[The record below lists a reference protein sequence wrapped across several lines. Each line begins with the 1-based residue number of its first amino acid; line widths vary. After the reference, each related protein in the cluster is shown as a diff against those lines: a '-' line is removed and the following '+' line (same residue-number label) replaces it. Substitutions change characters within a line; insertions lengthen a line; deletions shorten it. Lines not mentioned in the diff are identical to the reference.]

1 MQSIAKAKRD
11 NPTRIDEQPCPL
23 CGCAQMTV
31 FFEMEKAPVFCNV
44 LWENP
49 QQAIAAPVAPIR
61 LALCRNCGLI
71 YNIAFDAELMNYS
84 AVYEN
89 SLHFSPRFQAYAE
102 ELADELI
109 ETYDVHGRHVVEI
122 GCGGAEFLNLLCSR
136 GGNRGTGFDPGYD
149 RQKSAASRDSSTVKI
164 VCDEYSPEYAGEP
177 ARLICCRHVLEHI
190 EKPLEFIRRIRE
202 SIDPAAESVL
212 FFEVPNA
219 LYSFERMGI
228 WDIIYEHC
236 SYFTAQCLSNLFLR
250 AGFEPLKVAERYGG
264 QFVTIEAR
272 PADGKIENVPAVESA
287 AIAGVVSKFS
297 TAYKQT
303 TQQWRHKLE
312 DFDRQ
317 GKKVVLWG
325 AGSKGISFL
334 NALGIS
340 NSRLP
345 YIVDLN
351 PRKQNRFV
359 PGTGQQVIAPALL
372 EQYKPDLVIVMN
384 PLYLEEIR
392 QMLKQL
398 AVNADVIE
406 V

>member
-1 MQSIAKAKRD
+1 
-11 NPTRIDEQPCPL
+11 
-23 CGCAQMTV
+23 MTV

-44 LWENP
+44 LWDSP
-49 QQAIAAPVAPIR
+49 QQAIAAPVGPIR
-61 LALCRNCGLI
+61 LALCRDCGLI
-71 YNIAFDAELMNYS
+71 YNTAFDAERMSYS

-109 ETYDVHGRHVVEI
+109 ETYDLHDRHIVEI
-122 GCGGAEFLNLLCSR
+122 GCGSGEFLNLLCSR

-149 RQKSAASRDSSTVKI
+149 RRKSTALPSSSKVKI
-164 VCDEYSPEYAGEP
+164 VCGEYSPEFAGEP

-190 EKPLEFIRRIRE
+190 AKPLEFLERIRQ
-202 SIDPAAESVL
+202 SIDPAAECVV

-219 LYSFERMGI
+219 LYSFEQMGI

-250 AGFEPLKVAERYGG
+250 AGFQPLKIAKRYGG
-264 QFVTIEAR
+264 QFLTIEADA
-272 PADGKIENVPAVESA
+272 ADGKVADVPAADSA
-287 AIAGVVSKFS
+287 DIAGMVSKFS
-297 TAYKQT
+297 TVYKQT
-303 TQQWRHKLE
+303 TERWLHKFR

-325 AGSKGISFL
+325 AGSKGISFV

-340 NSRLP
+340 SSHLP
-345 YIVDLN
+345 YIVDVN
-351 PRKQNRFV
+351 PGKQNRFA
-359 PGTGQQVIAPALL
+359 PGTGQQIIAPALL
-372 EQYKPDLVIVMN
+372 EQYRPDSVIVMN

-392 QMLKQL
+392 RMLKQL
-398 AVNADVIE
+398 EIKADVIRA
-406 V
+406 